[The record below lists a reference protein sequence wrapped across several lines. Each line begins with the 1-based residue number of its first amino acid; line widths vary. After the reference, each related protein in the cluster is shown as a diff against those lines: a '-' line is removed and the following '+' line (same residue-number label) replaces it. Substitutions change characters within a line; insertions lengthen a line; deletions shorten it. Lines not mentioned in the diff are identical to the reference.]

1 MRDPV
6 MIQLRQAVSGEIA
19 RAFDGAGY
27 ARPRDIARQVCAAFP
42 EDILAVGHRL
52 AEDALTDL
60 ARSLLKQ
67 STRHALAAAQLQ
79 LPGLDLPACS
89 ALPDAISI
97 PLAENEPG
105 DEDGVIYKPLSRATV
120 RDLEAHLALLGIQ
133 IAADTRRHRALKE
146 LRDLALA
153 LGATPDSLV
162 LAAAHPARPP
172 VAAAA

>member
-6 MIQLRQAVSGEIA
+6 MTQLRQAVRGEIA
-19 RAFDGAGY
+19 QAFEGAGY

-42 EDILAVGHRL
+42 DEIQAVGSRL

-67 STRHALAAAQLQ
+67 STRHHLAAAQLQ
-79 LPGLDLPACS
+79 LPGLDMPVTS
-89 ALPDAISI
+89 ALPDAISV
-97 PLAENEPG
+97 PVAEDEPG
-105 DEDGVIYKPLSRATV
+105 DEDGLIYKPLSRATV
-120 RDLEAHLALLGIQ
+120 GDLNAHLALMSAQ
-133 IAADTRRHRALKE
+133 IAADTRRHRALNE

-153 LGATPDSLV
+153 RGATPDSLV
-162 LAAAHPARPP
+162 LATVHPARPP